1 VESSSLVRAV
11 FAVLVLATTA
21 AFFLTQRLKQEEPTV
36 LRFVVDRRALSPDG
50 DGVGDRVRAG
60 FDLSE
65 AAEVSFAII
74 DDEGTE
80 VRRLASDRELRG
92 DRSYRFAWNG
102 RDDAGR
108 RLPDG
113 RYRMRVVRA
122 REGRV
127 LDSLT
132 QITID
137 TVPPRVRIVSAEP
150 GVIAPGLPGA
160 EGEVR
165 VRYAGPRNASPVF
178 TVYRTDD
185 AEEPRVVRRFR
196 GDGSRSGVWDGS
208 TRDERNAPEG
218 SYAIVA
224 DVRDPAGN
232 LTRAPRSGLPDAD
245 AAAAGTGVAV
255 RRLALRGPLGVLTPG
270 AVAELEI
277 EPRRRVRF
285 DLTRLGTTAPI
296 RTGARR
302 GGALR
307 VRIPPRA
314 RTGVYIVRVTAGGR
328 TARWPLAV
336 AGLPAARASIG
347 RPRPLVVLPAITWQG
362 RNRFDSDLD
371 GFPDTL
377 EDVRSV
383 PLERP
388 FAGGRLPAS
397 LLREAAP
404 LLGFLERERLGYDL
418 TTDVALGRDEG
429 PSIGNAPGVA
439 IAGTATW
446 LPRGVR
452 DRLREAVE
460 ESGLAVASF
469 GTRSLRRTVALAD
482 GRLRD
487 PSPDRPDDLFGE
499 RTELFEA
506 SPPAPLRA
514 QRDGLDLFRGVD
526 DLFGEFSR
534 FERSVA
540 LGEDAQLRTAAGREP
555 GEPAFVGY
563 RLGRGTVVR
572 PGTPEWVE
580 ALEERSL
587 GVEVPRI
594 TRTLWRLLQAG
605 SG

>member
-1 VESSSLVRAV
+1 MESSSLVRAV

-21 AFFLTQRLKQEEPTV
+21 AFFLTQQLKQEEPVV
-36 LRFVVDRRALSPDG
+36 LRFVVDRRAISPDG

-65 AAEVSFAII
+65 AAQVSFAII

-80 VRRLASDRELRG
+80 VRRLAFDRELRG

-132 QITID
+132 QIAID
-137 TVPPRVRIVSAEP
+137 TVPPRVRITSAAP

-160 EGEVR
+160 DGEVR
-165 VRYAGPRNASPVF
+165 VHYSGPRNASPVF

-185 AEEPRVVRRFR
+185 ADQPRVVRRFR

-208 TRDERNAPEG
+208 TREQRNAPEG
-218 SYAIVA
+218 SYAFAV

-232 LTRAPRSGLPDAD
+232 LTRAPREGLPDAEAAD
-245 AAAAGTGVAV
+245 AATGAAV
-255 RRLALRGPLGVLTPG
+255 RRLTLGGPLGAVTPG
-270 AVAELEI
+270 SVAELAV

-285 DLTRLGTTAPI
+285 DLTRLGASTPL

-302 GGALR
+302 GGPLR
-307 VRIPPRA
+307 VRIPPDA
-314 RTGVYIVRVTAGGR
+314 RTGVFVVRVTAGGR

-336 AGLPAARASIG
+336 AGLPAARAAIG
-347 RPRPLVVLPAITWQG
+347 RPRPLVVLPTITWQG
-362 RNRFDSDLD
+362 RNRFDSDVD

-377 EDVRSV
+377 DSARSI

-388 FAGGRLPAS
+388 FAGGRLPAA

-404 LLGFLERERLGYDL
+404 LLRFLERERLGYDL
-418 TTDVALGRDEG
+418 TTDVALERGEG
-429 PSIGNAPGVA
+429 PSIANAPGVA

-452 DRLREAVE
+452 DRLRAAVE
-460 ESGLAVASF
+460 DSGLAVASF
-469 GTRSLRRTVALAD
+469 GTRSLRRTVALAG

-499 RTELFEA
+499 RTEVFEA
-506 SPPAPLRA
+506 SLPAPLRA
-514 QRDGLDLFRGVD
+514 QRDDLDLFRGVD

-534 FERSVA
+534 FERSLA
-540 LGEDAQLRTAAGREP
+540 LGEGARLRTAAGRDA

-572 PGTPEWVE
+572 PGTPEWVD

-587 GVEVPRI
+587 GLEVPRI
-594 TRTLWRLLQAG
+594 TRTLWQLLRSQRG
-605 SG
+605 

>member
-21 AFFLTQRLKQEEPTV
+21 AFLVTQWLKQEEPVV
-36 LRFVVDRRALSPDG
+36 LRFVVDRRAISPDG

-65 AAEVSFAII
+65 PAEVSFSIV

-80 VRRLASDRELRG
+80 VRRLASERELEG
-92 DRSYRFAWNG
+92 DRRYRFTWNG
-102 RDDAGR
+102 RGDGGR

-113 RYRMRVVRA
+113 RYRMRLVRA
-122 REGRV
+122 REGLV

-132 QITID
+132 EITID
-137 TVPPRVRIVSAEP
+137 TVAPRVRIVSAEP

-160 EGEVR
+160 PEEVR
-165 VRYAGPRNASPVF
+165 VRYSGPRNASPVF
-178 TVYRTDD
+178 TVYRTGGG
-185 AEEPRVVRRFR
+185 EPRVVRRFR

-208 TRDERNAPEG
+208 TRERRNAPDG
-218 SYAIVA
+218 SYAFAV
-224 DVRDPAGN
+224 DVRDAAGN
-232 LTRAPRSGLPDAD
+232 LTRAPGPGAPDAA
-245 AAAAGTGVAV
+245 AAAAGTGAAV
-255 RRLALRGPLGVLTPG
+255 RRLTLRGPLGTLSPG
-270 AVAELEI
+270 SVAELEV

-285 DLTRLGTTAPI
+285 DLTRLGGSAPI

-302 GGALR
+302 AGPLR

-314 RTGVYIVRVTAGGR
+314 RTGVYVVRVTAGRR

-336 AGLPAARASIG
+336 AGLPASRRAIG

-377 EDVRSV
+377 DDVRSV
-383 PLERP
+383 GLERP
-388 FAGGRLPAS
+388 FAGGRLPAG
-397 LLREAAP
+397 LDEEAAP
-404 LLGFLERERLGYDL
+404 LLRFLARERLAYDL
-418 TTDVALGRDEG
+418 TTDVALAREQG
-429 PSIGNAPGVA
+429 PSIANAPGVA
-439 IAGTATW
+439 VAGTAIW

-452 DRLREAVE
+452 DRLRAAVE

-469 GTRSLRRTVALAD
+469 GARSLRRTVALTD

-487 PSPDRPDDLFGE
+487 PSPEPPDDLFGE
-499 RTELFEA
+499 RTEIFESSA
-506 SPPAPLRA
+506 PAPLRS
-514 QRDGLDLFRGVD
+514 QRDRLGLFRGVD
-526 DLFGEFSR
+526 RVFGEFSR

-540 LGEDAQLRTAAGREP
+540 LGEGARLRTAAGREP

-572 PGTPEWVE
+572 PGTPEWVD

-594 TRTLWRLLQAG
+594 MRGIWRLLG
-605 SG
+605 RPR